1 MKIAHVITRMIIGG
15 AQENTLLNCL
25 DLIRHHGDEVLLV
38 CGPSL
43 GPEGS
48 LLDQAGTRW
57 TDGSEEP
64 STGTARG
71 RAGQCPLERPDDSG
85 NPATDRPAS
94 AEGSELLVREIPSL
108 RRAIHPVHDQRA
120 SWQLKQVLRQ
130 FRPDVVHTHSA
141 KGGMLGRQV
150 AWKLKVPAVIHTVHG
165 APFHDYQPKAARIL
179 FAACERWAARRC
191 HHMISVADAM
201 TDLMV
206 QARVA
211 PRQQFTTISSGMDVQ
226 PFLEADQHRAVVRRR
241 YGLQDHHV
249 VVGKIA
255 RLFHLKGHAD
265 LIAAAEQVARRYPE
279 VRFLL
284 VGDGLLRESLQQE
297 IHQRG
302 LDDHFVFT
310 GLVRPDEVPQMIGAM
325 DLLVHTSYREG
336 LARALPQAMIAG
348 RPAISYDVDGA
359 REVVID
365 DETGYLVA
373 AGDLTSL
380 ADRIG
385 RLVCD
390 AGLREQLGRAGQ
402 QRWTDQFRHETM
414 TCRIRELYQR
424 VLAAGG
430 H

>member
-57 TDGSEEP
+57 TQDSVGPASVVK
-64 STGTARG
+64 G
-71 RAGQCPLERPDDSG
+71 RAGRCPLKRPGGNESSATSG
-85 NPATDRPAS
+85 PEIDEEETLR
-94 AEGSELLVREIPSL
+94 VCEIPSL
-108 RRAIHPVHDQRA
+108 RRAIHPLDDQRA
-120 SWQLKQVLRQ
+120 SRQLRQVLGQ

-141 KGGMLGRQV
+141 KGGILGRQV

-165 APFHDYQPKAARIL
+165 APFHDFQPKAARL
-179 FAACERWAARRC
+179 FFAACERWAARRC

-211 PRQQFTTISSGMDVQ
+211 PRQKFTTISSGMDVH
-226 PFLEADQHRAVVRRR
+226 PFLDADRYRTEIRRR
-241 YGLQDHHV
+241 YGLQNHHV

-265 LIAAAEQVARRYPE
+265 LIAAAEPVARRHPE

-284 VGDGLLRESLQQE
+284 VGDGLLRESLQQD
-297 IHQRG
+297 IRRRG
-302 LDDHFVFT
+302 LDQHFVFT
-310 GLVRPDEVPQMIGAM
+310 GLVPPGEVPRMIGAM

-348 RPAISYDVDGA
+348 RPAVSYDIDGA

-373 AGDLTSL
+373 AGDLNLL
-380 ADRIG
+380 ADRIS
-385 RLVCD
+385 RLVAD
-390 AGLREQLGRAGQ
+390 AALRQKLGRAGQ

-414 TCRIRELYQR
+414 TRRIREVYQR
-424 VLAAGG
+424 VLAIGE